1 VGATR
6 RTWSSFLWTRGTP
19 LNHASLLY
27 GNHEISVSDW
37 VRSGDSFG
45 LFDPEEPGVHHGL

>member
-1 VGATR
+1 MGATR